1 MIIEKLDGARIDLA
15 DFDCRLLKLFIPSI
29 SPRYTISPVDGR
41 APIITNANFEQREIR
56 AEILIKSR
64 DINDYYLLRDEL
76 NALFISEEPF
86 YIIHKKQRYKR
97 WKVRLSSSF
106 EAAPRP
112 RLNTFMISFLCEN
125 IYAESVA
132 TSLDLQEK
140 RTWDIGL
147 WGFGS
152 GINVDEEYK
161 YSFNT
166 NEFTVKNI
174 GNAIVDPRE
183 SMLEIGI
190 KGSFASKFTL
200 TNHATNEVYQFDGS
214 LQANDELKIMGVR
227 TFKNGVSAFKQ
238 TNKKLI
244 SLISGD
250 NSFSITNGT
259 IHSIVFNFRF
269 LYM

>member
-1 MIIEKLDGARIDLA
+1 MIIEKLDGTRLDLA
-15 DFDCRLLKLFIPSI
+15 DFDCRLLKPFIPSV
-29 SPRYTISPVDGR
+29 SPRYSMSTIDGR
-41 APIITNANFEQREIR
+41 APIVTDVNFDQREIR

-76 NALFISEEPF
+76 NALFASKEPF
-86 YIIHKKQRYKR
+86 YIIHKKQAYKR
-97 WKVRLSSSF
+97 WKVRLASSF
-106 EAAPRP
+106 EIKPSP
-112 RLNTFMISFLCEN
+112 RLNTFTISFICEN

-132 TSLDLQEK
+132 TSIDLQEK

-147 WGFGS
+147 WGYGS

-183 SMLEIGI
+183 SMLEISI
-190 KGSFASKFTL
+190 KGAFASSFTL
-200 TNHATNEVYQFDGS
+200 INRSTGEVYQFNGP
-214 LQANDELKIMGVR
+214 LLGTDELKISGVR

-244 SLISGD
+244 SLIPGD